1 MENVVI
7 NEPVDVGAV
16 FSGNRIRPKWF
27 IWNSR
32 KYQIKEITYTW
43 RDKKGQAR
51 IIHFSVTD
59 GATLFELSLNQNSLS
74 WCLEQVSIE

>member
-7 NEPVDVGAV
+7 NERVDVEAV
-16 FSGNRIRPKWF
+16 FSRNRIRPKWF

-43 RDKKGQAR
+43 RDKKGQAG

-74 WCLEQVSIE
+74 WCLEQVSVE